1 MRKSKSATA
10 EFCWQRKTKN
20 SEKIR
25 RYRFGCVFFG
35 CGAVAFVDE
44 RGFGNLRFPIIAEG
58 NDFVSRVQPHFGFAF
73 GFVGGG
79 FGVEFDGIAVCFQK
93 SRRRVVRCLDGFDAV
108 KGSGAVEVVFAFME
122 VFAESK
128 RRPAVDGRLCRHS
141 RRNEEK
147 STASRP
153 KQEIKDETF
162 FRQTVMRIRSF

>member
-10 EFCWQRKTKN
+10 EFCWQRKT
-20 SEKIR
+20 KIR

-44 RGFGNLRFPIIAEG
+44 RGFGNLRFPIGSDG
-58 NDFVSRVQPHFGFAF
+58 NDFVSCVQPHFGFAF

-79 FGVEFDGIAVCFQK
+79 FGIEFDGIAVCFQK
-93 SRRRVVRCLDGFDAV
+93 SRRRFTRCLGGFDAV
-108 KGSGAVEVVFAFME
+108 KGNGGAVEVVFAFME
-122 VFAESK
+122 VFAEST
-128 RRPAVDGRLCRHS
+128 PQAVMDGRLCRHS

-147 STASRP
+147 STPSRS

-162 FRQTVMRIRSF
+162 FGQAVMRVCSV